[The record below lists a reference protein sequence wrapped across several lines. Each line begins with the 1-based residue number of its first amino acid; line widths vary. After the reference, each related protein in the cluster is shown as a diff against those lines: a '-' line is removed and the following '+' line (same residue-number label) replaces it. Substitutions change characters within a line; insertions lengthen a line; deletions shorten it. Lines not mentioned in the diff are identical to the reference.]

1 MAKIKGKRFV
11 TVDDVETQVFPWG
24 KLQWLSEPRVTGTD
38 NMTSGIV
45 TLNLG
50 KGHDRHNHE
59 GCEEILYVLEGEGDQ
74 TIEENDKVEKKKV
87 RKGDLIYIPAD
98 APHSTV
104 NTGTKP
110 MVIFA
115 VYQYAGPE
123 AYLRGLPECV
133 IEPPKKLKE

>member
-1 MAKIKGKRFV
+1 MTEIKDKRFV

-24 KLQWLSEPRVTGTD
+24 TLQWLSEPRVTGTD

-74 TIEENDKVEKKKV
+74 TIETDDKVEKRIVK
-87 RKGDLIYIPAD
+87 KGDLIYIPAS
-98 APHSTV
+98 AYHSTINMQV
-104 NTGTKP
+104 QRL
-110 MVIFA
+110 FS
-115 VYQYAGPE
+115 E
-123 AYLRGLPECV
+123 DYLNV
-133 IEPPKKLKE
+133 